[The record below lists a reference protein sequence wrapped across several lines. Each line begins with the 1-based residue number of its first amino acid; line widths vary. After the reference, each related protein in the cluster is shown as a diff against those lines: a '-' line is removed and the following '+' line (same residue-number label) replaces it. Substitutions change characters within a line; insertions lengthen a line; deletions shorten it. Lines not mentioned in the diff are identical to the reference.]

1 MNERRVAI
9 TGLGPISA
17 LGVGMEPTWEAM
29 LEGRCALAPLEAFDA
44 TGFDSWIGGEVRD
57 FKAGKVV
64 PKSYRKAVKVMARD
78 IELAVGAADAA
89 ARDAGLITKGTA
101 DGDADPTYP
110 SHRMGAHIGAPLIS
124 ADIDEL
130 TVAMA
135 DSLPEGG
142 TFDYQKFGSEGITQV
157 TPLWL
162 LKYLPNMLAC
172 HVTIIH
178 DAQGPSN
185 TITCNEASSGLSVGE
200 SLRVIQRGQADLCFC
215 GGAESKLN
223 PLGWLRNLLTERVN
237 TQDNDRPHQA
247 VRPFDQSAAGSVT
260 SEGGGIVILEAVE
273 TLQQRG
279 GKAYA
284 ELLGFGASQS
294 INRAARNLK
303 PEPDGRGIAS
313 AIRAALRE
321 ARLEPD
327 AIDMIVPFGLGY
339 GDYDRAEAAALKAV
353 FGERIKDIPLVA
365 PKAMAGSCGA
375 GAGGLDICIAAKAIA
390 EQTVPARINCD
401 NPIEGLCAATAKPQ
415 AATLRHVL
423 TCSTSLGGQN
433 AAIILGKPDSSAT

>member
-1 MNERRVAI
+1 MNQRRVAI

-17 LGVGMEPTWEAM
+17 LGVGMEPTWAAM
-29 LEGRCALAPLEAFDA
+29 LKGRCALSAIEAFDA
-44 TGFDSWIGGEVRD
+44 SGFDCWIGGEVRD
-57 FKAGKVV
+57 FKANKVV

-89 ARDAGLITKGTA
+89 ARDAGLITKGIA
-101 DGDADPTYP
+101 EDGAEPTYP
-110 SHRMGAHIGAPLIS
+110 PHRMGAHIGAPLIS

-130 TVAMA
+130 TVAMV
-135 DSLPEGG
+135 DSLPDDGA
-142 TFDYQKFGSEGITQV
+142 FDYKKFGAEGITKV

-178 DAQGPSN
+178 DTQGPSN
-185 TITCNEASSGLSVGE
+185 TITCNEASSGLSIGE

-215 GGAESKLN
+215 GGAESKIN
-223 PLGWLRNLLTERVN
+223 PLSWLRNLLTGRIN

-247 VRPFDQSAAGSVT
+247 VRPFDQSADGT
-260 SEGGGIVILEAVE
+260 ITGEGGGIVILEALE

-284 ELLGFGASQS
+284 QLLGFGASQS
-294 INRAARNLK
+294 VNRAAHNLK

-321 ARLEPD
+321 AQLEPGD
-327 AIDMIVPFGLGY
+327 IDMIVPFGLAHR
-339 GDYDRAEAAALKAV
+339 DYDRAEAAAFQAV
-353 FGERIKDIPLVA
+353 FGERLRDIPLVA

-390 EQTVPARINCD
+390 EQTIPARINCD
-401 NPIEGLCAATAKPQ
+401 NPIEGLRAATAPAQ
-415 AATLRHVL
+415 AAELRHVL

-433 AAIILGKPDSSAT
+433 AAIVLGKMDR